1 MHASNPTW
9 SAASWRCRFPSKHV
23 CLVTHSIAT
32 ASLSVGARTTAPTG
46 TSMSAA
52 WLHLPFDLP
61 FERDDLAVGLVD
73 LRREEVADDGF
84 REEVRAMISYFG
96 RQNVL

>member
-1 MHASNPTW
+1 MRSVA
-9 SAASWRCRFPSKHV
+9 AASS
-23 CLVTHSIAT
+23 
-32 ASLSVGARTTAPTG
+32 SVGAQTTAPTG
-46 TSMSAA
+46 TSISAA

-73 LRREEVADDGF
+73 LRHEEVANDGF
-84 REEVRAMISYFG
+84 LVEVCAMINYFG

>member
-1 MHASNPTW
+1 M
-9 SAASWRCRFPSKHV
+9 
-23 CLVTHSIAT
+23 
-32 ASLSVGARTTAPTG
+32 GAPTTAPTG
-46 TSMSAA
+46 TSTSAA
-52 WLHLPFDLP
+52 WLRLP

-84 REEVRAMISYFG
+84 RAEVRAMISYFG